1 MRKICVFT
9 GTRADYGLLKPLMKA
24 IQNEKDLKLQILV
37 SGSHLSSEFGNTYK
51 EIEEDGFNIDEKIEN
66 LLLSDSSTSI
76 AKSTGL
82 GIIGYADS
90 LDRLSP
96 DICIVLGDRF
106 EALSFAYASF
116 VKKIP
121 LVHISGG
128 EITEGA
134 LDDSIRHAITKFS
147 HIHLVATK
155 EYKKRVI
162 QLGEEP
168 SRVYNVGEIG
178 LIGMKDNLLS
188 KKEFEESINFKLNK
202 KNILFTYHPET
213 LDTQNIKR
221 NIKEILNALSKLENT
236 NIIFTKANA
245 DEGGKIINKELE
257 KFVKNH
263 KNSILFDSLGRKRY
277 LSALQF
283 VDIVIGNSSSGLV
296 EVPSF
301 KIATINIG
309 NRQKGRIKAK
319 SVIDVKVDKNE
330 ILNAINKVYTKEFQN
345 KLKTIKNPYE
355 KDDTLP
361 FIIKLL
367 KNIDLEQI
375 INKKFYDLKC

>member
-24 IQNEKDLKLQILV
+24 IQKEQNLKLQILV

-51 EIEEDGFNIDEKIEN
+51 EIKEDGFNIDEKIEN
-66 LLLSDSSTSI
+66 LLLSDSSTGI

-90 LDRLSP
+90 LDRLQP
-96 DICIVLGDRF
+96 NICIVLGDRF
-106 EALSFAYASF
+106 EALAFAYTSF

-134 LDDSIRHAITKFS
+134 LDDSIRHSITKFA

-162 QLGEEP
+162 QLGEDP

-178 LIGMKDNLLS
+178 LIGMRDNLLS
-188 KKEFEESINFKLNK
+188 KQEFEKSINFKLNK

-213 LDTQNIKR
+213 LDTKNIKK
-221 NIKEILNALSKLENT
+221 NIKEILSALSKLENT

-257 KFVKNH
+257 KFVRNY
-263 KNSILFDSLGRKRY
+263 KNSVLFDSLGRKRY

-283 VDIVIGNSSSGLV
+283 MDIVMGNSSSGLV

-309 NRQKGRIKAK
+309 DRQKGRIKAQ

-330 ILNAINKVYTKEFQN
+330 ILNAINQIYTKEFQD

-355 KDDTLP
+355 KNDTLP

-367 KNIDLEQI
+367 KNINLEKI